1 MQIGMLLYIKIYT
14 MHTYSMKVKI
24 LIEEYDMQMQHPANC
39 NCKKVN
45 LKKDEKNVKEKR
57 NN

>member
-1 MQIGMLLYIKIYT
+1 MY
-14 MHTYSMKVKI
+14 TYSMKVKI
-24 LIEEYDMQMQHPANC
+24 LIEEYYMQMQHPANC